1 MEREANYLAVGS
13 FVLLVLVVGILFVYW
28 YSGANE
34 RLRHFQRY
42 EVYFDGSVSG
52 LSEGGPVRYMGVDIG
67 RVETIKVDP
76 RSSNRVQVLADIAT
90 DTPVSSHTVAQLSLQ
105 GITGVMYIDLR
116 QLGPLDSGRRLLA
129 NVPSERYPVL
139 PSVHSDL
146 DLFLGS
152 LPDLASRLNDLI
164 DRGASVLSPQ
174 NVDALRDM
182 VANLNKATAGL
193 PQSARELQDLL
204 KSARD
209 TVDEMRQLVA
219 SLHDASRTASV
230 DVVAAV
236 QKLRATSDNLASAS
250 ARLDAFVAHN
260 GEQVSGLVSDA
271 VPQLESL
278 LRESRTAITQINE
291 LARTL
296 SDNPSRLLYRPK
308 PHGVAIP
315 P

>member
-1 MEREANYLAVGS
+1 
-13 FVLLVLVVGILFVYW
+13 
-28 YSGANE
+28 
-34 RLRHFQRY
+34 
-42 EVYFDGSVSG
+42 
-52 LSEGGPVRYMGVDIG
+52 
-67 RVETIKVDP
+67 
-76 RSSNRVQVLADIAT
+76 
-90 DTPVSSHTVAQLSLQ
+90 
-105 GITGVMYIDLR
+105 
-116 QLGPLDSGRRLLA
+116 
-129 NVPSERYPVL
+129 
-139 PSVHSDL
+139 
-146 DLFLGS
+146 LGS

-164 DRGASVLSPQ
+164 DRASGLLSQQ

-193 PQSARELQDLL
+193 PQSARELQELL

-219 SLHDASRTASV
+219 SLHDASQTASI

-260 GEQVSGLVSDA
+260 GDRVSGLVSDA

-278 LRESRTAITQINE
+278 LRESRSTITQINE

-296 SDNPSRLLYRPK
+296 QDNPSRLLYQPK
-308 PHGVAIP
+308 PRGV
-315 P
+315 